1 MANLVWLV
9 ASVLVLPSVAA
20 AACSYNTGLAK
31 GVINIQVC
39 DKTLC
44 GSTGECVVDKA
55 CVLQPA
61 NSSWQAVGSYVDCRN
76 KQVTLS
82 PGAGISIDMSKAV
95 FSNDTTYIVLQKM
108 ALSFTTP
115 PIWPNALLRMDFID
129 VELPAGSLNLPS
141 SINDVNVLSS
151 KAAEFPQFNISVMY
165 MDLINNPNM
174 RRIANLRVN
183 NTLRIINM
191 TVTSWVIDTATYKIL
206 NGLWGGMYG
215 YSGGGYDCYNS
226 TIESDPTECAAQG
239 GTIKPIFTDNGN
251 RPWYKNATYTN
262 AVFTVCVLSASSST
276 SPVATPKPVT
286 TQPGASD
293 GKSTNPGQ
301 PTSPATSSPEP
312 TGTGISTGAVVGIAA
327 AALAVIGLVLWM
339 CCVRKK
345 KSARYS
351 PGMMPMLQPN
361 ETNER
366 VVTNGS
372 TTQPT
377 TQSKQNSQPSSGELD
392 LRGLELYRIQDK
404 DIQLVHVI
412 GSGAFA
418 DVWTGT

>member
-1 MANLVWLV
+1 METEFV
-9 ASVLVLPSVAA
+9 
-20 AACSYNTGLAK
+20 
-31 GVINIQVC
+31 
-39 DKTLC
+39 
-44 GSTGECVVDKA
+44 CVV
-55 CVLQPA
+55 A
-61 NSSWQAVGSYVDCRN
+61 NSG
-76 KQVTLS
+76 
-82 PGAGISIDMSKAV
+82 
-95 FSNDTTYIVLQKM
+95 
-108 ALSFTTP
+108 TTP
-115 PIWPNALLRMDFID
+115 ATTSAL
-129 VELPAGSLNLPS
+129 
-141 SINDVNVLSS
+141 
-151 KAAEFPQFNISVMY
+151 
-165 MDLINNPNM
+165 
-174 RRIANLRVN
+174 
-183 NTLRIINM
+183 T
-191 TVTSWVIDTATYKIL
+191 TAT
-206 NGLWGGMYG
+206 
-215 YSGGGYDCYNS
+215 
-226 TIESDPTECAAQG
+226 T
-239 GTIKPIFTDNGN
+239 
-251 RPWYKNATYTN
+251 R
-262 AVFTVCVLSASSST
+262 
-276 SPVATPKPVT
+276 T
-286 TQPGASD
+286 TQPASTASNSETD
-293 GKSTNPGQ
+293 QQISTASTNIPST
-301 PTSPATSSPEP
+301 TSPATSSPEP